1 MILKVNQMET
11 MPRNLVRSWLL
22 LLLVDLDC
30 DDVDIVQYYNLFGPN
45 IVKTVVD
52 VCGDMI
58 ITVHGLG
65 IVWGREIT
73 GSFGVFF

>member
-1 MILKVNQMET
+1 M
-11 MPRNLVRSWLL
+11 
-22 LLLVDLDC
+22 VDLDC
-30 DDVDIVQYYNLFGPN
+30 GAVDIVQYYNLFGPS

-52 VCGDMI
+52 VCVDMI

-65 IVWGREIT
+65 IVWGRGIT